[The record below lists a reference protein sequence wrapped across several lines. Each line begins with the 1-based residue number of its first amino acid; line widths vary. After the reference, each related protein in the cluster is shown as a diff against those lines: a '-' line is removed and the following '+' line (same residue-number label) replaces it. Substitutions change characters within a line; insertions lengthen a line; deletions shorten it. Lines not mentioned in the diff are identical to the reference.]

1 MKLPPPAELLE
12 RVRAL
17 PAGAPLLA
25 RLGGQQGVYLV
36 GGAVRDLLLGG
47 QPYDLDLVVDG
58 DAADLAR
65 RLGGQRVVHDRFGT
79 STASVGGFSY
89 DIARARTET
98 YARPGA
104 LPDVAPATLDQDLR
118 RRDFTV
124 NAIAIALGGPATGEI
139 SAAPR
144 ALHDL
149 KRRRLRVLH
158 DRSFSD
164 DPTRLL
170 RLARYY
176 SRLGFGVE
184 PETRELVRAAVRDG
198 ALQTVTGPRIGA
210 ELRLLAREPDP
221 VAAFGSL
228 RELELDRAID
238 PRFGLDDPELA
249 RRAFALLPD
258 EARPD
263 RLVLAVAARRVPPAE
278 LSWLLDALAFEAGDR
293 DAIVA
298 AASRAEAVSRALS
311 EAVRPSEIAQAASG
325 SGPELVALA
334 GALGPSGAAHD
345 WLTRLRHVELEIDGR
360 DLIEHG
366 VSEGPAVG
374 RGLRG
379 ALAAKLDE
387 RASGREAELAA
398 ALKAAEAQG

>member
-1 MKLPPPAELLE
+1 
-12 RVRAL
+12 
-17 PAGAPLLA
+17 
-25 RLGGQQGVYLV
+25 VYLV

-47 QPYDLDLVVDG
+47 QPYDLDVVVEG
-58 DAADLAR
+58 DAAGLAR
-65 RLGGQRVVHDRFGT
+65 RLGGEHVVHDRFGT

-104 LPDVAPATLDQDLR
+104 LPDVAPAALDEDLR

-124 NAIAIALGGPATGEI
+124 NAIAIALGGPASGEI

-144 ALHDL
+144 ALDDL
-149 KRRRLRVLH
+149 EHRRLRVLH
-158 DRSFSD
+158 DASFSD

-170 RLARYY
+170 RLARYH
-176 SRLGFGVE
+176 SRLGFGIE
-184 PETRELVRAAVRDG
+184 PGTRDLVRAAVREG
-198 ALQTVTGPRIGA
+198 ALETVTGPRIGA

-221 VAAFGSL
+221 VAALGSL
-228 RELELDRAID
+228 RELELDRAIE
-238 PRFGLDDPELA
+238 PRFELDDPELA
-249 RRAFALLPD
+249 RRALALLPND
-258 EARPD
+258 ARPD
-263 RLVLAVAARRVPPAE
+263 RLALAVAARRVPPAE
-278 LSWLLDALAFEAGDR
+278 LSRLLDALAFEAGDR

-298 AASRAEAVSRALS
+298 AASGGEDLWRSLS
-311 EAVRPSEIAQAASG
+311 EATRPSEIAQAASG

-334 GALGPSGAAHD
+334 GALGPAGAARD

-374 RGLRG
+374 RGLRA

-387 RASGREAELAA
+387 RATGREAELAA
-398 ALKAAEAQG
+398 ALKAADSLG